1 MSDFNVILKNNS
13 NNLSVRFN
21 NAQSDVTLKNTTIPR
36 NRLDQLSDVSE
47 PDAAKSEGSILV
59 YNSSTDTYV
68 LKDILSYDA
77 ASGAYKLDGGSN
89 F

>member
-1 MSDFNVILKNNS
+1 MSGFKVKFTNNS
-13 NNLSVRFN
+13 NNL
-21 NAQSDVTLKNTTIPR
+21 TLKNTTVAR

-47 PDAAKSEGSILV
+47 PDAAKSEGAILV